1 MTRLNTTDLATSFTT
16 QSDLEVGTDF
26 NFSVTAYTGVGPGN
40 TSSVNVSTLSTPCK
54 LVLALSMFHVPC
66 CMLFTAVIQR
76 VEVMIVNATAVN
88 VSWDLGSP
96 VVCIDY
102 YTVVYSQVMPLHQRS
117 QDGEISVT
125 FSADVT
131 FGVVDS
137 LTPGH
142 VYQFQVFASV
152 VAMNGTHLNGDRS
165 APVSINITQ
174 LSERLL

>member
-16 QSDLEVGTDF
+16 QSDLEVGIEF
-26 NFSVTAYTGVGPGN
+26 YFSVTAYTGVGPGN
-40 TSSVNVSTLSTPCK
+40 TSSVNVSTLSKPCT
-54 LVLALSMFHVPC
+54 LVLALSMFRVPC

-76 VEVMIVNATAVN
+76 VEVMVVNATAVN

-102 YTVVYSQVMPLHQRS
+102 YTVVYSQVMPLHQRN
-117 QDGEISVT
+117 QDGEIRVT
-125 FSADVT
+125 DAI
-131 FGVVDS
+131 FGVVGS

-152 VAMNGTHLNGDRS
+152 VAMNGTHLNGDRT

>member
-1 MTRLNTTDLATSFTT
+1 
-16 QSDLEVGTDF
+16 
-26 NFSVTAYTGVGPGN
+26 
-40 TSSVNVSTLSTPCK
+40 
-54 LVLALSMFHVPC
+54 
-66 CMLFTAVIQR
+66 MLFTAVIQR
-76 VEVMIVNATAVN
+76 VDVMVVNATAVN

-102 YTVVYSQVMPLHQRS
+102 YTVVYSQVMPLHQRN
-117 QDGEISVT
+117 QDEEISVT

-131 FGVVDS
+131 FGVVGS

-152 VAMNGTHLNGDRS
+152 VAMNGSHLNGDRS

-174 LSERLL
+174 SRKCG

>member
-1 MTRLNTTDLATSFTT
+1 M
-16 QSDLEVGTDF
+16 V
-26 NFSVTAYTGVGPGN
+26 
-40 TSSVNVSTLSTPCK
+40 
-54 LVLALSMFHVPC
+54 
-66 CMLFTAVIQR
+66 
-76 VEVMIVNATAVN
+76 VNATAVN

-96 VVCIDY
+96 VVCVYY

-117 QDGEISVT
+117 QDGEIRVT

-131 FGVVDS
+131 FGVVGS

-174 LSERLL
+174 SRKCG

>member
-1 MTRLNTTDLATSFTT
+1 M
-16 QSDLEVGTDF
+16 
-26 NFSVTAYTGVGPGN
+26 
-40 TSSVNVSTLSTPCK
+40 
-54 LVLALSMFHVPC
+54 
-66 CMLFTAVIQR
+66 
-76 VEVMIVNATAVN
+76 NATAVN

-117 QDGEISVT
+117 QDGEIRVT

-131 FGVVDS
+131 LNFGVVGS

-165 APVSINITQ
+165 TPVSINITQ
-174 LSERLL
+174 SRKCG

>member
-16 QSDLEVGTDF
+16 QSDLEIDIEF
-26 NFSVTAYTGVGPGN
+26 NFSVTAYTRVGPGN
-40 TSSVNVSTLSTPCK
+40 TSSVIVSTLSTPCT

-76 VEVMIVNATAVN
+76 VEVMIVNATAAN
-88 VSWDLGSP
+88 VSRDLGFP

-117 QDGEISVT
+117 QDGDIRVT

-131 FGVVDS
+131 FGVVGS

-165 APVSINITQ
+165 TPVSINITQ
-174 LSERLL
+174 LSELLL

>member
-1 MTRLNTTDLATSFTT
+1 M
-16 QSDLEVGTDF
+16 
-26 NFSVTAYTGVGPGN
+26 
-40 TSSVNVSTLSTPCK
+40 
-54 LVLALSMFHVPC
+54 
-66 CMLFTAVIQR
+66 
-76 VEVMIVNATAVN
+76 NATAVN

-102 YTVVYSQVMPLHQRS
+102 YTVVYSQVMPLHQRN

-131 FGVVDS
+131 FGVVGS

-152 VAMNGTHLNGDRS
+152 VAMNGTHLNGDKS
-165 APVSINITQ
+165 TPVSINITR
-174 LSERLL
+174 LSERFL